1 MLRLVEAD
9 VAGARNLQPGQKPP
23 TFVRQRGDELD
34 ALPLEL
40 VHRLLDVLAHQ
51 VELVPARLRC
61 GMDGELAR
69 RQREDQPAVV
79 RIDVREREHVAEER
93 PRGLGVLG
101 EHDRVRAG
109 DHGQAPSA
117 CRSSHRSR
125 ARIAASA
132 TAAMSSPFST
142 NVGTENSTSAPS
154 ESRCTR
160 ITRWSRRASTS
171 KGRYDQPSTP
181 GTSRCRSSPTRAAY
195 GLVIT
200 HLPAFLGV
208 AALVIV
214 APGPDTALT
223 IRNTLRGGR
232 RSGVLTGVGVV
243 GGQTVWAIATAA
255 GVAAL

>member
-1 MLRLVEAD
+1 
-9 VAGARNLQPGQKPP
+9 
-23 TFVRQRGDELD
+23 
-34 ALPLEL
+34 
-40 VHRLLDVLAHQ
+40 
-51 VELVPARLRC
+51 
-61 GMDGELAR
+61 
-69 RQREDQPAVV
+69 
-79 RIDVREREHVAEER
+79 
-93 PRGLGVLG
+93 
-101 EHDRVRAG
+101 
-109 DHGQAPSA
+109 
-117 CRSSHRSR
+117 
-125 ARIAASA
+125 
-132 TAAMSSPFST
+132 
-142 NVGTENSTSAPS
+142 
-154 ESRCTR
+154 CTR

-255 GVAAL
+255 GVAALLHASEPAFLALKVVGAGYLAFLGIQALVAAFRGGKPALYGVNGA